1 MKKSG
6 QKKQKKANSLNRF
19 IYLAV
24 VLTYFFYIIYS
35 YIFQI
40 SSGIEMS
47 TTLISF
53 VFSMGRV
60 LPCAFIVIGLFEV
73 WISREK
79 VEKHLGYQGGL
90 KGYIWA
96 IILAGTMAGGLL
108 VALPVSSALYHKGA
122 RLSVVFTFLGAS
134 AVVRIPMTLFE
145 ASFLGVEFTALR
157 WLISIPLI
165 IISSYFLEKYL
176 SKKQFVIK

>member
-6 QKKQKKANSLNRF
+6 EKKEKRKNSLNRF
-19 IYLAV
+19 MYLV
-24 VLTYFFYIIYS
+24 IVLAYFIYIIYS
-35 YIFQI
+35 YIFQV
-40 SSGIEMS
+40 SSGIEMGS
-47 TTLISF
+47 TLISF
-53 VFSMGRV
+53 LFSMGKI
-60 LPCAFIVIGLFEV
+60 LPCAFIIIGLFEV
-73 WISREK
+73 WIPREK

-90 KGYIWA
+90 GGYIWA

-176 SKKQFVIK
+176 SKKKFVIK